1 MDPHVR
7 RAVLP
12 PGSARHFPKR
22 QDAGLTNNKLSQIVL
37 TPNEDLPYKVV
48 LKHEEGTSIEHGVAT
63 IREGEE
69 FIRQNLPAE
78 PVHPVERLRETP
90 QH

>member
-1 MDPHVR
+1 
-7 RAVLP
+7 
-12 PGSARHFPKR
+12 
-22 QDAGLTNNKLSQIVL
+22 L